1 MTGNVTSIVAPARR
15 ARDKIRALP
24 ELASLAAAA
33 RAAGQSV
40 VLAHGVFDLIHMG
53 HVRHLE
59 EARRHGDLL
68 IVSVTANAFVN
79 KGPGRPVFTDTMRA
93 EMLAALEYVDWVGIN
108 HAATA
113 EPMIEAVKPDVYAK
127 GPDYAEASDD
137 VTGKITDERRAV
149 EDHGG
154 RIMFTDDVTFSS
166 SALLNRHFDI
176 YDPQV
181 KDYLQGLRDDGHA
194 DTIMAL
200 LDKAADMKVLVVG
213 DTIIDEYQ
221 YVTPM
226 GKSSKENLIGNLYKE
241 HELFAGGVIAAAN
254 HAAGICRQVDILTC
268 LGTVDS
274 HESLVHASLKPNV
287 TLKALV
293 RPGAPTTRKCRFID
307 PGYMRKLFEVYHMD
321 DSLLSGDLATTLAR
335 QIADRAGDYDLV
347 IVSDFGHGLI
357 GPSAIEALT
366 THARFLAVNAQTN
379 AANTGY
385 NLVTR
390 YPKADFVCIDAPEA
404 RLAIGDKLLD
414 VPTIAATHLPAR
426 IACDNVIVTHGK
438 YGCVAWTKGG
448 EAAQVPAFTS
458 TVVDTVGA
466 GDAFLAVT
474 SPLIAAG
481 GDISRVAFIGNV
493 AGAIKVGIVGHRE
506 SVEKAS
512 LVKAIT
518 ALLK

>member
-1 MTGNVTSIVAPARR
+1 MAGNVTSMVAPARL
-15 ARDKIRALP
+15 ARDKIRTAP
-24 ELASLAAAA
+24 ELGSLAAAA
-33 RAAGQSV
+33 RAAGQTV

-59 EARRHGDLL
+59 EARRHGELL
-68 IVSVTANAFVN
+68 IVSVTADAYVN

-108 HAATA
+108 HAGSA

-127 GPDYAEASDD
+127 GPDYAEAADD
-137 VTGKITDERRAV
+137 ITGKITDERTAV
-149 EDHGG
+149 ETNGG
-154 RIMFTDDVTFSS
+154 RVVFTDDVTFSS

-176 YDPQV
+176 YDPAV
-181 KDYLQGLRDDGHA
+181 KGYLETLRENGHFN
-194 DTIMAL
+194 DIMGL
-200 LDKAADMKVLVVG
+200 LDKVADMKVLVVG

-241 HELFAGGVIAAAN
+241 RELFAGGVIAAAN
-254 HAAGICRQVDILTC
+254 HVAGICKQVDVLTC

-287 TLKALV
+287 TMKALV
-293 RPGAPTTRKCRFID
+293 REGAPTTRKCRFVD

-321 DSLLSGDLATTLAR
+321 DSPLPGDLARTFDQHVA
-335 QIADRAGDYDLV
+335 ARAGDYDLV
-347 IVSDFGHGLI
+347 IVTDFGHGLI
-357 GPSAIEALT
+357 GPSAIQTLSE
-366 THARFLAVNAQTN
+366 HAKFLAVNAQTN
-379 AANTGY
+379 SANTGY

-404 RLAIGDKLLD
+404 RLAVGDKLSD
-414 VPTIAATHLPAR
+414 VPTIASRLLPER
-426 IACDNVIVTHGK
+426 VACGNVIVTHGK
-438 YGCVAWTKGG
+438 FGCVAWTRGRDVM
-448 EAAQVPAFTS
+448 QVPAFTS

-474 SPLIAAG
+474 SPLVAAG
-481 GDISRVAFIGNV
+481 GDISHVAFVGNV
-493 AGAIKVGIVGHRE
+493 AGAIKVGIVGHRK
-506 SVEKAS
+506 SVEKAP
-512 LVKAIT
+512 LIKAIT